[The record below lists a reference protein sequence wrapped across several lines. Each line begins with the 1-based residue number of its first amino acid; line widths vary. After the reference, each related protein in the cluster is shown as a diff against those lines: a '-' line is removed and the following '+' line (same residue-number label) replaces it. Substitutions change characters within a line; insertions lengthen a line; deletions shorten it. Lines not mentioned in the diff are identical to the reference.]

1 MKNNYQI
8 FTKKIIWNY
17 MTKRY
22 NNLLKC
28 KRYNKDFLKICLIFL
43 LLMNIIRFL
52 KKFFLS
58 FIISVLYIV
67 IINIVLS
74 FYLIQIFKKN
84 VIKFIIY
91 KNILKWNHFVVIYI
105 IYQLNFY
112 CIKWFIKL
120 QKKYFH
126 IFEII

>member
-8 FTKKIIWNY
+8 FTKKIIRDY

-28 KRYNKDFLKICLIFL
+28 KRYNKDFLKICLIYL
-43 LLMNIIRFL
+43 LLVNIIRFL

-74 FYLIQIFKKN
+74 FYLIQICKKN

-91 KNILKWNHFVVIYI
+91 KNYLEM
-105 IYQLNFY
+105 
-112 CIKWFIKL
+112 KL
-120 QKKYFH
+120 FS
-126 IFEII
+126 